1 MKQIILLSVAIAC
14 TLISCN
20 NNEAAKK
27 AEAQQEAAAQ
37 KEAAQLDSLTNDLE
51 QTKAE
56 IEEDVQKVE
65 DALKEIE
72 E

>member
-1 MKQIILLSVAIAC
+1 MKKIILLSVAIAF
-14 TLISCN
+14 TLTNCSD
-20 NNEAAKK
+20 NEAAKK
-27 AEAQQEAAAQ
+27 AEAQKEAAVQ

-51 QTKAE
+51 QTKEE
-56 IEEDVQKVE
+56 IEADAQKVE

>member
-1 MKQIILLSVAIAC
+1 MKKIIFLFVAIAF

-20 NNEAAKK
+20 NNDAAKK
-27 AEAQQEAAAQ
+27 AEAEQEAAAQ

-56 IEEDVQKVE
+56 IEEDAQKVE
-65 DALKEIE
+65 DALDEIE
-72 E
+72 Q